1 MSLSEQFTEP
11 AAGVTGN
18 CQERSIL
25 VLLGAAVV
33 ASGFALTS
41 MFERS
46 AQPLAYALWT
56 VLGAVIM
63 LAGWRRVAGTPGG
76 TGDHEQRT
84 LAAIRQLDEDAAES
98 RLQAVRTL
106 AEIADAWAPRR
117 QACIDALCAYLRR
130 PSGGTD
136 GERRVRKIAIRLIGA
151 HMRTD
156 AQSPWHGC
164 DLNLAGAVIDDG
176 CFAGADFSSGVVDFT
191 GARFVGDS
199 VLFSQARFTGATV
212 RFTRAHFAADK
223 VDFGGAEFGG
233 GSRVD
238 FSNARVDAGTL
249 DFSYCRLSRSSMSFD
264 AAQFVDGLVD
274 FYGARLDRS
283 KVSFSGAKFGATLF
297 RLSHLLLTHAEM
309 SFWDTRPAPEALDLT
324 GVKGTISF
332 GGGNR

>member
-11 AAGVTGN
+11 AAGVTGD
-18 CQERSIL
+18 CQERSMQ
-25 VLLGAAVV
+25 VLLGATIV
-33 ASGFALTS
+33 ATGFVLTP
-41 MFERS
+41 MFQPS
-46 AQPLAYALWT
+46 ARPLAYALWT
-56 VLGAVIM
+56 VLGGVIV
-63 LAGWRRVAGTPGG
+63 LAGWRRAAGRSGRA
-76 TGDHEQRT
+76 GDHEQRA

-106 AEIADAWAPRR
+106 AEIADLWAPGR

-130 PSGGTD
+130 PSLETD
-136 GERRVRKIAIRLIGA
+136 PERRVRKTAIRLIGA
-151 HMRTD
+151 HLRPD
-156 AQSPWHGC
+156 AVSPWHGC
-164 DLNLAGAVIDDG
+164 DLNLAGAVIDGG

-238 FSNARVDAGTL
+238 FSNATVDAGTL

-283 KVSFSGAKFGATLF
+283 KVSFSGASFGATLF
-297 RLSHLLLTHAEM
+297 RLSHLLLTHAEV
-309 SFWDTRPAPEALDLT
+309 SFLDTRPAPEALDLT

-332 GGGNR
+332 GVGDR

>member
-11 AAGVTGN
+11 AVGLAGD
-18 CQERSIL
+18 CQERSMQ

-33 ASGFALTS
+33 ASGFALTP
-41 MFERS
+41 MLQPS

-56 VLGAVIM
+56 VLGGVIV
-63 LAGWRRVAGTPGG
+63 LAGWRRATDTASG
-76 TGDHEQRT
+76 TGDHEQRA
-84 LAAIRQLDEDAAES
+84 LAAIRQLDEDTAES

-106 AEIADAWAPRR
+106 AEIADTWSQGR

-130 PSGGTD
+130 PAPGTD
-136 GERRVRKIAIRLIGA
+136 GERRVRKTAIRLIGA
-151 HMRTD
+151 HLRQD
-156 AQSPWHGC
+156 AASPWHGC
-164 DLNLAGAVIDDG
+164 HLNLAGAVIDGG

-199 VLFSQARFTGATV
+199 VLFSQARFSGATV
-212 RFTRAHFAADK
+212 RFTRAHFAAAK

-238 FSNARVDAGTL
+238 FSNARVDTGTL
-249 DFSYCRLSRSSMSFD
+249 DFSYCRLSRSSMCFD

-283 KVSFSGAKFGATLF
+283 KLSFSGAKFGATLF
-297 RLSHLLLTHAEM
+297 RLSHLLLTHAEV
-309 SFWDTRPAPEALDLT
+309 SFLDTRPAPEALDLT

-332 GGGNR
+332 RGR

>member
-11 AAGVTGN
+11 ASGLMGD
-18 CQERSIL
+18 CQERTMQ

-33 ASGFALTS
+33 ATGFVLTPMFQDS
-41 MFERS
+41 M
-46 AQPLAYALWT
+46 QPMAYALWA
-56 VLGAVIM
+56 VLGAVIV
-63 LAGWRRVAGTPGG
+63 LAGWRRAPGRG
-76 TGDHEQRT
+76 GAADHEQRA

-106 AEIADAWAPRR
+106 AEIADIWAPGR
-117 QACIDALCAYLRR
+117 QVCIDALCAYLRR
-130 PSGGTD
+130 PSPGTD
-136 GERRVRKIAIRLIGA
+136 MERRVRKTAIRLIGA
-151 HMRTD
+151 HLRTD
-156 AQSPWHGC
+156 AESPWHGC
-164 DLNLAGAVIDDG
+164 DLNLAGAVIDGG

-199 VLFSQARFTGATV
+199 VLFSQARFSGATV

-283 KVSFSGAKFGATLF
+283 KLSFSGASFGATLF
-297 RLSHLLLTHAEM
+297 RLSHLLLTHAEV
-309 SFWDTRPAPEALDLT
+309 SFLDTRPAPEALDLT
-324 GVKGTISF
+324 GVKGTIRF
-332 GGGNR
+332 GAGAR